1 MLATP
6 QSYVSHST
14 QQQIFKGEYKKT
26 PNLCFSFACASGG
39 GACQHQASADGAS
52 AAENQR
58 GQSQVPVSEEG
69 TGTNQT
75 APDAGTTQMD
85 R

>member
-6 QSYVSHST
+6 QSYVLHST
-14 QQQIFKGEYKKT
+14 QQQIFKGELKK
-26 PNLCFSFACASGG
+26 NYLCFSFACASGG
-39 GACQHQASADGAS
+39 GAQQHQASADGAS

-58 GQSQVPVSEEG
+58 GQGQVPVSEEG

-85 R
+85 H

>member
-1 MLATP
+1 M
-6 QSYVSHST
+6 
-14 QQQIFKGEYKKT
+14 
-26 PNLCFSFACASGG
+26 SGG
-39 GACQHQASADGAS
+39 DAHQRQAASDGAS

-69 TGTNQT
+69 TGTNEA

-85 R
+85 H